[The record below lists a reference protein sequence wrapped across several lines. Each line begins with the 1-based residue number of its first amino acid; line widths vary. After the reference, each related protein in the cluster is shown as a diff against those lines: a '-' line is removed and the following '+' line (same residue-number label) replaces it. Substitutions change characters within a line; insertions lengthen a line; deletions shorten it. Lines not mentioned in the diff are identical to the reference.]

1 MLIRIRNPARAGTRT
16 HMDKGRAM
24 TGLNRHIRNSLGLLL
39 LTGLAT
45 GCATTYPYAPR
56 VAEEIPAQVCTGNGD
71 TDMDGITDC
80 NDRCP
85 NTLRGQAID
94 AEGCPLPEV
103 MEPKPFRG

>member
-1 MLIRIRNPARAGTRT
+1 
-16 HMDKGRAM
+16 M
-24 TGLNRHIRNSLGLLL
+24 TGLNRHFKASLALTLLA
-39 LTGLAT
+39 GLAATT
-45 GCATTYPYAPR
+45 GCTAWQPR

-85 NTLRGQAID
+85 NTLRGQTVD